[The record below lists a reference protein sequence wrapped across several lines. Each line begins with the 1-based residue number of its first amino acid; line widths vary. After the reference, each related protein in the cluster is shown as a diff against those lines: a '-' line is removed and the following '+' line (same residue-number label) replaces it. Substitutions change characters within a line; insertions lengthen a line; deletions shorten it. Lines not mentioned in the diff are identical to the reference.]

1 MAAILWRPA
10 AVAPAAVLQRS
21 SAVAPAPGAAAAL
34 EFRGPPQQCRGA
46 QGQYVYWIVMPYP
59 TPETVAEQAV
69 WTPDDFDYDSFWEL
83 VIKAH
88 ADVNVVI
95 DEAACFK

>member
-1 MAAILWRPA
+1 MAAILRRPA
-10 AVAPAAVLQRS
+10 AVAPAAILRRS

-34 EFRGPPQQCRGA
+34 EFRGPPQQGRGA

-69 WTPDDFDYDSFWEL
+69 WTPDDFDE
-83 VIKAH
+83 
-88 ADVNVVI
+88 
-95 DEAACFK
+95 